1 MNKAPATR
9 TPAPRKGLTH
19 GISFWLRTGKVN
31 PSIRGYKKIQKYLQ
45 ELETQLVSDCGG
57 LDNLTAAKEIL
68 IRSTIRGYGVI
79 MLAEMYASKY
89 SVVRPDQAKAGVLA
103 FQPVLER
110 GYIGILAQVRA
121 NLIALGLER
130 REPKALDL
138 LTYVRETYPDKPQV
152 PEFGPESPVEART
165 EGGAGNQ
172 VDTEVNAPGEDEGD
186 DPDLVPVDE
195 EPGDDGH
202 DQG

>member
-68 IRSTIRGYGVI
+68 IRSTIRGYGVV

-138 LTYVRETYPDKPQV
+138 LTYVRETYPDPPHV
-152 PEFGPESPVEART
+152 PEKRPESDSEARS

-172 VDTEVNAPGEDEGD
+172 AVDNLVTTPEGEGD
-186 DPDLVPVDE
+186 DPDLVPVDDE
-195 EPGDDGH
+195 DDKGGKPC
-202 DQG
+202 Q